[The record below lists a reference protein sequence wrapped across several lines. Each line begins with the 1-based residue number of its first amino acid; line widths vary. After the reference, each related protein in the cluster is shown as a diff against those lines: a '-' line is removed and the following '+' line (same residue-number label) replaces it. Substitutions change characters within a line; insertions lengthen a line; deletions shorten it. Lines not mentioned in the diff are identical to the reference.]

1 MRPIL
6 DVICALLDMV
16 AMRRMEV
23 VVLHVLQTSSRVQTA
38 MQRAFYVKP
47 TPIVVVEALLELV
60 RLDFKVLQ
68 LMSAHPAAALV
79 VLARTRRP
87 QAMAIV

>member
-1 MRPIL
+1 MPTEGYCRG
-6 DVICALLDMV
+6 
-16 AMRRMEV
+16 RRV
-23 VVLHVLQTSSRVQTA
+23 VGGAGH
-38 MQRAFYVKP
+38 AFNVKP

-68 LMSAHPAAALV
+68 LMPAQLAAVLV
-79 VLARTRRP
+79 MLARTRRP

>member
-1 MRPIL
+1 MRAIL

-16 AMRRMEV
+16 AMRRIQV
-23 VVLHVLQTSSRVQTA
+23 VVVHVLQTSSRVQVA
-38 MQRAFYVKP
+38 MQRAFNVKP
-47 TPIVVVEALLELV
+47 APIVVVEALLELV

-68 LMSAHPAAALV
+68 LMPAQLAAVLV